1 MQRLYQDR
9 YLQAKVLSMKVII
22 LILIAFLLTS
32 CSGKAYKKGTSNSE
46 FVEVYEEPRHQ
57 LVFDHNDFKILDIQ
71 IKPGDTTLFHRH
83 KYPMFYVSLGWQE
96 SASQLLNAKWIEGD
110 SEEWPS
116 GEMDIDSSYLTNP
129 IIHRV
134 TNKGLK
140 TSRVIGILNTGYGLN
155 ISESKENNNYN
166 RWFRSKKIELK
177 PNDTLIFRK
186 LEFPTIGVF
195 ASNGKVKIMKN
206 NRSHLLNKNWY
217 LIEDNSMLINSSDSK
232 IEFIQVEVLNNKAS
246 R

>member
-1 MQRLYQDR
+1 
-9 YLQAKVLSMKVII
+9 MKVIM
-22 LILIAFLLTS
+22 LILMTFLLTS
-32 CSGKAYKKGTSNSE
+32 CSGKADKKGTSNSE

-57 LVFDHNDFKILDIQ
+57 LVFEHKDFKILDIQ
-71 IKPGDTTLFHRH
+71 IIPGDTTLFHRH
-83 KYPMFYVSLGWQE
+83 KNPMFYVSLGWQE
-96 SASQLLNAKWIEGD
+96 NASQLLNAKWKQGD
-110 SEEWPS
+110 SEEWPT
-116 GEMDIDSSYLTNP
+116 GEMDVDSSYLTNP
-129 IIHRV
+129 IIHKV

-140 TSRVIGILNTGYGLN
+140 TSRLIGILNTGNGLN

-195 ASNGKVKIMKN
+195 TSNGTVKIMKN
-206 NRSHLLNKNWY
+206 NRAHMLNKNWY
-217 LIEDNSMLINSSDSK
+217 FVEDDSK
-232 IEFIQVEVLNNKAS
+232 IINSGDSKVEFIQIEVLNNKAS